1 MNYFEYFSEIEERF
15 SSRRGSILLLNTLDW
30 ALIETWR
37 EAGIPLEAVLRG
49 IDAAFDKFD
58 TRAHQARG
66 RMRKV
71 NGLAWCAQAVMQS
84 AEELVEA
91 ATGLAPATPREP
103 RESGFESER
112 VAAYLD
118 QNVDALEAAK
128 NPGAPHLDSE
138 LWVSTAS
145 TTAHRLRELAASMRG
160 PTPPPLDD
168 LDRTLTV
175 LEEKLFAA
183 LQSSASEQELVDLKT
198 QADRELAPY
207 RAKMSTVQLRQV
219 QQQFLHKRLLELRAL
234 PRLSLF
240 YMSHA

>member
-15 SSRRGSILLLNTLDW
+15 SRRRGSILLLNTLDW

-49 IDAAFDKFD
+49 IDAAFDKHD
-58 TRAHQARG
+58 ARA
-66 RMRKV
+66 RKSRQRKI

-84 AEELVEA
+84 AEEMVEA
-91 ATGLAPATPREP
+91 STGLAPTTAREP

-112 VAAYLD
+112 VAAYLNRNA
-118 QNVDALEAAK
+118 QALEATTLPDAS
-128 NPGAPHLDSE
+128 ADALR
-138 LWVSTAS
+138 TA
-145 TTAHRLRELAASMRG
+145 TAHRLRELANSMRSA
-160 PTPPPLDD
+160 PPVPLDD

-183 LQSSASEQELVDLKT
+183 LQSSATEQELVDLKS
-198 QADRELAPY
+198 QADRELAPC
-207 RAKMSTVQLRQV
+207 RAKMSAVQLRQV
-219 QQQFLHKRLLELRAL
+219 QQQFLHKRLLELRTL

-240 YMSHA
+240 YMGHDE

>member
-15 SSRRGSILLLNTLDW
+15 SRRRGSILLLNTLDW

-49 IDAAFDKFD
+49 IDAAFDKHD
-58 TRAHQARG
+58 ARAQKTRQ
-66 RMRKV
+66 RKI

-84 AEELVEA
+84 AEEMVEA
-91 ATGLAPATPREP
+91 STGLAPTTLRVP
-103 RESGFESER
+103 RESGFESQR

-118 QNVDALEAAK
+118 RNAATLEAATL
-128 NPGAPHLDSE
+128 PE
-138 LWVSTAS
+138 VSANALRA
-145 TTAHRLRELAASMRG
+145 TTAARLRELAAAMRSEA
-160 PTPPPLDD
+160 PPPLDD

-183 LQSSASEQELVDLKT
+183 LQSSATEQELVDLKS

-207 RAKMSTVQLRQV
+207 RAKMSAVQLRQI

-240 YMSHA
+240 YMGHDE